1 LAGSVSATAAW
12 SALTAFASAEA
23 DAQAKDFQL
32 HILKRLGAVLVNYWK
47 GQGSPPKDS
56 HERLTHWARCLN
68 EQAKG
73 RYNLFVPAIGAP
85 VDRTKMTTASSA
97 SIVQE
102 VLCWQVR
109 NPAGANYSLAEVA

>member
-1 LAGSVSATAAW
+1 
-12 SALTAFASAEA
+12 
-23 DAQAKDFQL
+23 
-32 HILKRLGAVLVNYWK
+32 
-47 GQGSPPKDS
+47 
-56 HERLTHWARCLN
+56 
-68 EQAKG
+68 
-73 RYNLFVPAIGAP
+73 VPAIGAP